1 MVPSGRSNVP
11 PLRSRSDEM
20 IAYPWAGPDESTD
33 SNSRSRFP
41 LSRSRSMPR
50 EPMPS
55 NARCQWRRRGA
66 ARDRI
71 AFADRPGWPAHW
83 VWALLRPALAP
94 EQSLPPEAMVMIRL
108 VDGDLHGFPLSLTSY
123 VDRVTDT
130 ARVAAL
136 LGERRL
142 VTVTGP
148 GGVGKTR
155 LASEVARR
163 VSGRFADGVWLVELA
178 Q

>member
-1 MVPSGRSNVP
+1 M
-11 PLRSRSDEM
+11 
-20 IAYPWAGPDESTD
+20 
-33 SNSRSRFP
+33 
-41 LSRSRSMPR
+41 
-50 EPMPS
+50 
-55 NARCQWRRRGA
+55 
-66 ARDRI
+66 
-71 AFADRPGWPAHW
+71 
-83 VWALLRPALAP
+83 
-94 EQSLPPEAMVMIRL
+94 
-108 VDGDLHGFPLSLTSY
+108 DGDRHGFPLSLTSY

-178 Q
+178 QMTDMALIAPTVATALAVADDLAVLATSREPIGVAGETRYRLRPLPVAAADGPDHGYAISALPSP